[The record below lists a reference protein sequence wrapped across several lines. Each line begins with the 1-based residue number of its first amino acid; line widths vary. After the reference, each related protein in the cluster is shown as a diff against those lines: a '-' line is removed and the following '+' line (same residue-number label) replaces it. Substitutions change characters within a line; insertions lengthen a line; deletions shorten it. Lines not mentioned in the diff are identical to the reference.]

1 MLDMLETEKV
11 SGFNIIPGLKNTRLK
26 KKISFWLE
34 VCSAVVEQ
42 LPTMHKA
49 LDLIPRTTK

>member
-1 MLDMLETEKV
+1 MLETEKV